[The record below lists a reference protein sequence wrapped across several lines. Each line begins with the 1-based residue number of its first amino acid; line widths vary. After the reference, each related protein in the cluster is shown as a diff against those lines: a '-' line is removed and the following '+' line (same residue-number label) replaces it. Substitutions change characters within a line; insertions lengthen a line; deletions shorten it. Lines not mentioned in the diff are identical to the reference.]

1 MLEGY
6 GADRDTVAALISDFC
21 RALERDGYKL
31 EWNLDEGNSVLDA
44 TVVAGADACKECLV
58 PKEVMLFVLDSA
70 LKDSGVRVGDL
81 RLPKEI

>member
-1 MLEGY
+1 LEGY
-6 GADRDTVAALISDFC
+6 GTDRDKVASLISDFC
-21 RALERDGYKL
+21 RALERDGYQL
-31 EWNLDEGNSVLDA
+31 EWNLDEGNGVLDA

-70 LKDSGVRVGDL
+70 LKGSGVRVGAL